1 MFVRVARMWVRSLH
15 VSHGWCFLWRST
27 QAFHTYLAL
36 FQCDMR
42 TDRACAPGLILYVY
56 HTFMST
62 VYHHIAICLAYECSK
77 NRQEHH
83 LPLPLPRRMV
93 PEIPS
98 PSTHQQRHV
107 PTEPAYRRRPRPRRR
122 TTPRNYPRRM
132 PRVFE
137 RGTGTRDQARPRTSS
152 CRLQPPARDS

>member
-1 MFVRVARMWVRSLH
+1 MLGSEVLADLKFRLFDFACRKSRIACCWTTADDSRSQCSPSVFVRVARMWVRSLH

-56 HTFMST
+56 RTFMPT
-62 VYHHIAICLAYECSK
+62 VYHYIAIYLTYECSK

-107 PTEPAYRRRPRPRRR
+107 PTEPAY
-122 TTPRNYPRRM
+122 
-132 PRVFE
+132 
-137 RGTGTRDQARPRTSS
+137 
-152 CRLQPPARDS
+152 